1 MSNFPDDEKLD
12 REEKACFSMFY
23 SLTPP
28 IVKPFTK

>member
-12 REEKACFSMFY
+12 REEKTSLSMVY

>member
-12 REEKACFSMFY
+12 REEKTCFSMFY